1 VTNLAA
7 RLNDAATA
15 GQILLSQRAYV
26 ALEGQVEATL
36 VGELP
41 VKGIA
46 RPVQAFELL
55 RITWMRAGS
64 RALQHVP
71 VKPVRVL
78 APVSN
83 PRPVTCPS

>member
-41 VKGIA
+41 VKGFA

-55 RITWMRAGS
+55 R
-64 RALQHVP
+64 
-71 VKPVRVL
+71 
-78 APVSN
+78 
-83 PRPVTCPS
+83 VT